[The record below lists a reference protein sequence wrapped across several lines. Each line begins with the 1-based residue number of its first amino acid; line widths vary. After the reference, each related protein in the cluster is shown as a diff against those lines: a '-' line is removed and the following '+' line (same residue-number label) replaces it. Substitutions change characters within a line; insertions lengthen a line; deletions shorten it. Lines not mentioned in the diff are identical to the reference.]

1 MNQIRIEEGIVIEIK
16 PSHVINGVQYD
27 QMTVVVKN
35 SNGKE
40 SALVLKYKRYDN
52 KFYQVGSRVNCM
64 GTVRSYSEKLNDK
77 NKVNIYISTDFSP
90 ISDEGFESG
99 VQLFPSSAIID
110 GFICY
115 LEPIRVLNSGKCNIH
130 FILANNIVS
139 DESTSRYSS
148 YIPCIAWGNLAKK
161 IASHKVG
168 DKLIINDGE
177 LRSREYI
184 KHLDDMDEFRVC
196 HELYVKSYKD
206 MVE

>member
-52 KFYQVGSRVNCM
+52 KFYEVGSRVNCM
-64 GTVRSYSEKLNDK
+64 GTIRSYSEKLDNK
-77 NKVNIYISTDFSP
+77 NKVNIYIATDFSP
-90 ISDEGFESG
+90 ITDDGFEEG
-99 VQLFPSSAIID
+99 VQLYPSSAIVD
-110 GFICY
+110 GYICY
-115 LEPIRVLNSGKCNIH
+115 MEQLRVLNSGKCNIH

-139 DESTSRYSS
+139 GETSRYSS

-161 IASHKVG
+161 IDSHNVG
-168 DKLIINDGE
+168 DRILISDGE

-184 KHLDDMDEFRVC
+184 KHIDDMDEFRVC

-206 MVE
+206 IAE